1 MTADGRGCNV
11 HARQTGESDSVT
23 AGYTCT
29 VTQVRTRR
37 PTSPAEASACCG
49 PIDDLLDPALFKAL
63 CDPTRAKLL
72 ACLVKCGRPCSVGEV
87 AACCSVD
94 LSVVSRHLRTL
105 EAAGVLTSV
114 KSGRMVSY
122 EVRWEPLSG
131 VLRDLA
137 DAIAGCGP
145 STRCVPCK
153 GACRV
158 RR

>member
-1 MTADGRGCNV
+1 MPRAYPCMM
-11 HARQTGESDSVT
+11 
-23 AGYTCT
+23 
-29 VTQVRTRR
+29 TQVRTRR

-63 CDPTRAKLL
+63 CDPTRAKFL
-72 ACLVKCGRPCSVGEV
+72 ACLVKCGRPCGVGEV

-105 EAAGVLTSV
+105 EAAGVLASV
-114 KSGRMVSY
+114 KSGRTVSY
-122 EVRWEPLSG
+122 EVRWESLSG
-131 VLRDLA
+131 LLRDLA
-137 DAIAGCGP
+137 DAIARSGP
-145 STRCVPCK
+145 SPRSAPCQ